1 MKKVLLVLSL
11 ASLLAACGTNPQM
24 AQDDYAKR
32 GVASQERQ
40 DRLAERQVEQAPVWM
55 SKLPKSENAVYANGS
70 SVSADFSMA
79 DMKAM
84 TIAYA
89 KICTSAGGKVR
100 SQTKVFR
107 SDSDTTST
115 ESSEVAVRSIC
126 PDVDITGVE
135 TVETKH
141 IAEGG
146 RIRTYVLVALPIGD
160 ANSIAKGKQAIKDKE
175 AALKRSEDA
184 FKEVDGLV
192 EGRKPVSQVPST
204 SATVPTENGNIK
216 MLDVDNAEYKAKRD
230 EVLQK
235 PGAVIGQTT
244 LR

>member
-1 MKKVLLVLSL
+1 MKKSVLVLSL
-11 ASLLAACGTNPQM
+11 ASILAACSSAPQ
-24 AQDDYAKR
+24 APQ
-32 GVASQERQ
+32 VSQEEYSRRAQEAQARQ
-40 DRLAERQVEQAPVWM
+40 DKIADRQVEQAPVWM
-55 SKLPKSENAVYANGS
+55 SKLPKSEGAVYANGS
-70 SVSADFSMA
+70 SVSSDFSMA

-115 ESSEVAVRSIC
+115 ESSEIAVRSIC

-141 IAEGG
+141 ISEGG

-160 ANSIAKGKQAIKDKE
+160 ANTMAKGKQAIKDRE
-175 AALKRSEDA
+175 AALKRSEEA
-184 FKEVDGLV
+184 FREVDGLV
-192 EGRKPVSQVPST
+192 EGKKPASQSQPEST
-204 SATVPTENGNIK
+204 VK
-216 MLDVDNAEYKAKRD
+216 LLDVDNAEYKTRRD
-230 EVLQK
+230 AALQK
-235 PGAVIGQTT
+235 PGAVIGEVTV
-244 LR
+244 R